1 MSTFS
6 METISGANIC
16 VELFCNECGNKFS
29 TELDTNFQNQE
40 LPFQTEDVLYC
51 LYCEKPYDYTIKFD
65 NNNLE
70 IIFKND
76 ELFGGL
82 ENSKKD
88 YSEENKTSNPS
99 TSKRFYFLQIERLEK
114 IVKLK
119 SGEYIV
125 DQALYRLV
133 YSGIITSLETYL
145 NEIFEKI
152 VFHSEFT
159 IEKFISEY
167 EPYKKEK
174 ISLNEIFKKQK
185 SINLRVQDDI
195 DNFIYHNIPKLINIF
210 NIYNFELD
218 KFNRIQNIAKYI
230 QKRHHLVHRSGVNQN
245 DSLNEI
251 SEIEIETAI
260 KDINSFVEYIDGKI
274 SQKCYLPFDFFNDF
288 DIPF

>member
-1 MSTFS
+1 MTTFR
-6 METISGANIC
+6 METISNKNIC

-29 TELDTNFQNQE
+29 TELDTNFQNLE
-40 LPFQTEDVLYC
+40 LPFQSEGVLYC
-51 LYCEKPYDYTIKFD
+51 LYCEKPYEHTIKFD

-70 IIFKND
+70 IVFKND

-88 YSEENKTSNPS
+88 YSEENKTSNPNN
-99 TSKRFYFLQIERLEK
+99 SKRFYFLQIERLEK

-119 SGEYIV
+119 SGVFIL

-145 NEIFEKI
+145 NEIFPQI

-159 IEKFISEY
+159 IEKFITDY

-174 ISLNEIFKKQK
+174 ISLNEIYKKHR

-195 DNFIYHNIPKLINIF
+195 DNFIYHNIPKLINVF

-218 KFNRIQNIAKYI
+218 KHDRIHNIAKYI
-230 QKRHHLVHRSGVNQN
+230 QKRHHLVHRSGVNQD
-245 DSLNEI
+245 DSLQEI
-251 SEIEIETAI
+251 SEIEIETII
-260 KDINSFVEYIDGKI
+260 KDMNSFVEYIDQKI
-274 SQKCYLPFDFFNDF
+274 NGKCYLPFPYFDVT

>member
-1 MSTFS
+1 MSTFT
-6 METISGANIC
+6 METTSDTNIC

-29 TELDTNFQNQE
+29 TELDTNFENQE
-40 LPFQTEDVLYC
+40 LPFQSEGVLYC

-70 IIFKND
+70 IILKND

-119 SGEYIV
+119 SGEYIL

-152 VFHSEFT
+152 VFHSEFRVFTSFAVASYISYIFRLIIHIYYT
-159 IEKFISEY
+159 IICGGFV
-167 EPYKKEK
+167 
-174 ISLNEIFKKQK
+174 LNI
-185 SINLRVQDDI
+185 
-195 DNFIYHNIPKLINIF
+195 
-210 NIYNFELD
+210 
-218 KFNRIQNIAKYI
+218 
-230 QKRHHLVHRSGVNQN
+230 
-245 DSLNEI
+245 
-251 SEIEIETAI
+251 
-260 KDINSFVEYIDGKI
+260 
-274 SQKCYLPFDFFNDF
+274 
-288 DIPF
+288 